1 MGDLIFNAVISSL
14 CLMLALC
21 GLAMERMK
29 NVYYI
34 LLFAMISFMSIFNVL
49 GMGQSLTIVVIP
61 IALFIIYKGQRKFPF
76 FNILMSCLGYMLVIA
91 SNELSIL
98 FFIRLFNVPTSDV
111 IYGGTYFK
119 VFCVSY
125 FLLEIIFIY
134 IVRVLLYR
142 IVGIDKIINLN
153 NKIKCGIFL
162 EFISFVAVFVV
173 NIILG
178 EKVGYNQSAL
188 TMNSILFGICFIING
203 IVLYYCI
210 RQIQAEEHL
219 KANKTKTMMT
229 KNYIDSLEC
238 MIDESRSIRHDYKNI
253 LSTMSGYLQEDDYT
267 GLKKYFEN
275 NIRDF
280 CVSADKSGKIWSAL
294 ADVQPMEV
302 KGLLY
307 EKALRASSMQVDFQV
322 VIEQGVVIR
331 YPDMEN
337 LIRVFGNLLD
347 NAIEAAADSK
357 DKYIILHILKKESS
371 VFFIIYNTFREK
383 PDLEKI
389 FEKGYT
395 TKGNEHGNGLYFVKE
410 YLEKRDDIYPIFSIE
425 RNEFVQSLEIVGK
438 E

>member
-1 MGDLIFNAVISSL
+1 MGDMILQGIISSL
-14 CLMLALC
+14 CLAISLC
-21 GLAMERMK
+21 SLLTTRMEKKYYVAVTVVPFILVLITLYAQIGQSITIPTIVICGCIILIGEKEYKIINFCLAM
-29 NVYYI
+29 
-34 LLFAMISFMSIFNVL
+34 
-49 GMGQSLTIVVIP
+49 
-61 IALFIIYKGQRKFPF
+61 
-76 FNILMSCLGYMLVIA
+76 LGYMLNVLMNT
-91 SNELSIL
+91 SVLL
-98 FFIRLFNVPTSDV
+98 FFDKILGITDEYLLSNYYNLFPA
-111 IYGGTYFK
+111 IYTIFELI
-119 VFCVSY
+119 VFYLLRY
-125 FLLEIIFIY
+125 FLY
-134 IVRVLLYR
+134 
-142 IVGIDKIINLN
+142 KII
-153 NKIKCGIFL
+153 KIKEVFKKVGNLKYGIFF
-162 EFISFVAVFVV
+162 EVCGFVAVFVV

-188 TMNSILFGICFIING
+188 TMNSALFGICFIING

-229 KNYIDSLEC
+229 KNYIDGLEC

-253 LSTMSGYLQEDDYT
+253 LATMSGYLQEDDYT

-294 ADVQPMEV
+294 ADVQPMEL
-302 KGLLY
+302 KGFLY
-307 EKALRASSMQVDFQV
+307 EKALRASSMQVDFQI
-322 VIEQGVVIR
+322 VIEQGAVIR

-347 NAIEAAADSK
+347 NAIEAAADSE

-395 TKGNEHGNGLYFVKE
+395 TKGDEHGNGLYFVKE

>member
-267 GLKKYFEN
+267 GLEKYFEN

-294 ADVQPMEV
+294 ADVQPMEL
-302 KGLLY
+302 KGFLY

-322 VIEQGVVIR
+322 VIEQGAVIR

-347 NAIEAAADSK
+347 NAIEAAADSE

-395 TKGNEHGNGLYFVKE
+395 TKGDEHGNGLYFVKE

-425 RNEFVQSLEIVGK
+425 RNEFVQSLEIVEK

>member
-1 MGDLIFNAVISSL
+1 MGDMILQGIISSL
-14 CLMLALC
+14 CLAISLC
-21 GLAMERMK
+21 SLLTARMEKKYYVAVTVVPFILVLITLYAQIGQSITIPTIVICGCIILIGEKEYKIINFCLAM
-29 NVYYI
+29 
-34 LLFAMISFMSIFNVL
+34 
-49 GMGQSLTIVVIP
+49 
-61 IALFIIYKGQRKFPF
+61 
-76 FNILMSCLGYMLVIA
+76 LGYMLNVLMNT
-91 SNELSIL
+91 SVLL
-98 FFIRLFNVPTSDV
+98 FF
-111 IYGGTYFK
+111 
-119 VFCVSY
+119 
-125 FLLEIIFIY
+125 
-134 IVRVLLYR
+134 
-142 IVGIDKIINLN
+142 DKILGITDEYLLSNYYNLFPAVYTIFELIVFYLLRHFLYKII
-153 NKIKCGIFL
+153 KIKEVFKKVGNLKYGIFF
-162 EFISFVAVFVV
+162 EISGFVAVFAV

-188 TMNSILFGICFIING
+188 TMNSVLFGICFIING
-203 IVLYYCI
+203 IILYYCI

-229 KNYIDSLEC
+229 KNYIDGLEC

-253 LSTMSGYLQEDDYT
+253 LATMSGYLQEDDYT

-275 NIRDF
+275 NIRGF

-294 ADVQPMEV
+294 ADVQPMEL
-302 KGLLY
+302 KGFLY

-322 VIEQGVVIR
+322 VIEQGAVIR

-347 NAIEAAADSK
+347 NAIEAAAESE
-357 DKYIILHILKKESS
+357 DKYITLHILKKESS
-371 VFFIIYNTFREK
+371 VFFIIQNTFKEK

-395 TKGNEHGNGLYFVKE
+395 TKGDEHGNGLYFVKE

>member
-1 MGDLIFNAVISSL
+1 MGDMILQGIISSL
-14 CLMLALC
+14 CLAISLC
-21 GLAMERMK
+21 SLLTARMEKKYYVAVTVVPFILVLITLYAQIGQSITIPTIVICGCIILIGEKEYKIINFCLAM
-29 NVYYI
+29 
-34 LLFAMISFMSIFNVL
+34 
-49 GMGQSLTIVVIP
+49 
-61 IALFIIYKGQRKFPF
+61 
-76 FNILMSCLGYMLVIA
+76 LGYMLNVLMNT
-91 SNELSIL
+91 SVLL
-98 FFIRLFNVPTSDV
+98 FF
-111 IYGGTYFK
+111 
-119 VFCVSY
+119 
-125 FLLEIIFIY
+125 
-134 IVRVLLYR
+134 
-142 IVGIDKIINLN
+142 DKILGITDEYLLSNYYNLFPAVYTIFELIVFYLLRHFLYKII
-153 NKIKCGIFL
+153 KIKEVFKKVGNLKYGIFF
-162 EFISFVAVFVV
+162 EISGFVAVFVV

-188 TMNSILFGICFIING
+188 TMNSVLFGICFIING
-203 IVLYYCI
+203 IILYYCI

-219 KANKTKTMMT
+219 KANKTKSMMT
-229 KNYIDSLEC
+229 KNYIDGLEC

-253 LSTMSGYLQEDDYT
+253 LATMSGYLQEDDYT

-294 ADVQPMEV
+294 ADVQPMEL
-302 KGLLY
+302 KGFLY

-322 VIEQGVVIR
+322 VIEQGAVIR

-347 NAIEAAADSK
+347 NAIEAAAESE
-357 DKYIILHILKKESS
+357 DKYITLHILKKESS
-371 VFFIIYNTFREK
+371 VFFIIQNTFKEK

-395 TKGNEHGNGLYFVKE
+395 TKGDEHGNGLYFVKE

>member
-1 MGDLIFNAVISSL
+1 MGDILLQAIISSL
-14 CLMLALC
+14 CFGISLCSLLTTRMKKIYYIIITIVPFALVIITLYAQTGQSITIPAIVIC
-21 GLAMERMK
+21 GCIILIGTKEYKIVNLCLAMIGYM
-29 NVYYI
+29 
-34 LLFAMISFMSIFNVL
+34 FNVL
-49 GMGQSLTIVVIP
+49 MNTTVLLFLDKALGITDEYLLSNYYNLFPAVYTIFELAIFYL
-61 IALFIIYKGQRKFPF
+61 IRQFLYKIV
-76 FNILMSCLGYMLVIA
+76 NIK
-91 SNELSIL
+91 ELL
-98 FFIRLFNVPTSDV
+98 KNIRN
-111 IYGGTYFK
+111 IKYG
-119 VFCVSY
+119 V
-125 FLLEIIFIY
+125 LLELCGFVTIFI
-134 IVRVLLYR
+134 
-142 IVGIDKIINLN
+142 
-153 NKIKCGIFL
+153 
-162 EFISFVAVFVV
+162 A

-188 TMNSILFGICFIING
+188 VMNSVLFGICFIING

-219 KANKTKTMMT
+219 KATEAKTIMT
-229 KNYIDSLEC
+229 KNYIDGLEC

-280 CVSADKSGKIWSAL
+280 CVSAGKSGKIWSAL
-294 ADVQPMEV
+294 ADVQPMEL
-302 KGLLY
+302 KGFLY

-322 VIEQGVVIR
+322 VIEQGAVIR
-331 YPDMEN
+331 YPDMES

-347 NAIEAAADSK
+347 NAIEAAADSE
-357 DKYIILHILKKESS
+357 DKYITLHILKKENS

-395 TKGNEHGNGLYFVKE
+395 TKGDGHGNGLYFVKE

-438 E
+438 K

>member
-1 MGDLIFNAVISSL
+1 MGDMILQGIISSL
-14 CLMLALC
+14 CLAISLC
-21 GLAMERMK
+21 SLLTERMEKKYYVAVTVVPFILVLITLYAQIGQSITIPTIVICGCIILIGEKEYKIINFCLAM
-29 NVYYI
+29 
-34 LLFAMISFMSIFNVL
+34 
-49 GMGQSLTIVVIP
+49 
-61 IALFIIYKGQRKFPF
+61 
-76 FNILMSCLGYMLVIA
+76 LGYMLNVLMNT
-91 SNELSIL
+91 SVLL
-98 FFIRLFNVPTSDV
+98 FF
-111 IYGGTYFK
+111 
-119 VFCVSY
+119 
-125 FLLEIIFIY
+125 
-134 IVRVLLYR
+134 
-142 IVGIDKIINLN
+142 DKILGITDEYLLSNYYNLFPAVYTIFELIVFYLLRHFLYKII
-153 NKIKCGIFL
+153 KIKEVFKKVGNLKYGIFF
-162 EFISFVAVFVV
+162 EISGFVAVFVV

-188 TMNSILFGICFIING
+188 TMNSVLFGICFIING
-203 IVLYYCI
+203 IILYYCI

-229 KNYIDSLEC
+229 KNYIDGLEC

-253 LSTMSGYLQEDDYT
+253 LATMSGYLQEDDYT

-294 ADVQPMEV
+294 ADVQPMEL
-302 KGLLY
+302 KGFLY
-307 EKALRASSMQVDFQV
+307 EKALRASSMQVDFQL
-322 VIEQGVVIR
+322 VIEQGAVIR

-347 NAIEAAADSK
+347 NAIEAAAESE
-357 DKYIILHILKKESS
+357 DKYITLHILKKESS
-371 VFFIIYNTFREK
+371 VFFIIQNTFKEK

-395 TKGNEHGNGLYFVKE
+395 TKGDEHGNGLYFVKE

>member
-34 LLFAMISFMSIFNVL
+34 LLFAMISFMSILNVL

-111 IYGGTYFK
+111 IYGGAYFK

-229 KNYIDSLEC
+229 KNYIDGLEC

-294 ADVQPMEV
+294 ADVQPMEL
-302 KGLLY
+302 KGFLY

-322 VIEQGVVIR
+322 VIEQGAVIR

-347 NAIEAAADSK
+347 NAIEAAADSE

-395 TKGNEHGNGLYFVKE
+395 TKGDEHGNGLYFVKE

>member
-1 MGDLIFNAVISSL
+1 MGDMILQGIISSL
-14 CLMLALC
+14 CLAISLC
-21 GLAMERMK
+21 SLLTARMEKKYYVAVTVVPFILVLITLYAQIGQSITIPTIVICGCIILIGEKEYKIINFCLAM
-29 NVYYI
+29 
-34 LLFAMISFMSIFNVL
+34 
-49 GMGQSLTIVVIP
+49 
-61 IALFIIYKGQRKFPF
+61 
-76 FNILMSCLGYMLVIA
+76 LGYMLNVLMNT
-91 SNELSIL
+91 SVLL
-98 FFIRLFNVPTSDV
+98 FF
-111 IYGGTYFK
+111 
-119 VFCVSY
+119 
-125 FLLEIIFIY
+125 
-134 IVRVLLYR
+134 
-142 IVGIDKIINLN
+142 DKILGITDEYLLSNYYNLFPAVYTIFELIVFYLLRHFLYKII
-153 NKIKCGIFL
+153 KIKEVFKKVGNLKYGIFF
-162 EFISFVAVFVV
+162 EISGFVAVFVV

-188 TMNSILFGICFIING
+188 TMNSVLFGICFIING
-203 IVLYYCI
+203 IILYYCI

-229 KNYIDSLEC
+229 KNYIVGLEC

-253 LSTMSGYLQEDDYT
+253 LATMSGYLQEDDYT

-294 ADVQPMEV
+294 ADVQPMEL
-302 KGLLY
+302 KGFLY

-322 VIEQGVVIR
+322 VIEQGAVIK

-347 NAIEAAADSK
+347 NAIEAAAESE
-357 DKYIILHILKKESS
+357 DKYITLHILKKESS
-371 VFFIIYNTFREK
+371 VFFIIQNTFKEK

-395 TKGNEHGNGLYFVKE
+395 TKGDEHGNGLYFVKE

>member
-1 MGDLIFNAVISSL
+1 MGDMILQGIISSL
-14 CLMLALC
+14 CLVISLC
-21 GLAMERMK
+21 SLLTARMEKKYYVAVTVVPFILVLITLYAQIGQSITIPTIVICGCIILIGEKEYKIINFCLAM
-29 NVYYI
+29 
-34 LLFAMISFMSIFNVL
+34 
-49 GMGQSLTIVVIP
+49 
-61 IALFIIYKGQRKFPF
+61 
-76 FNILMSCLGYMLVIA
+76 LGYMLNVLMNT
-91 SNELSIL
+91 SVLL
-98 FFIRLFNVPTSDV
+98 FF
-111 IYGGTYFK
+111 
-119 VFCVSY
+119 
-125 FLLEIIFIY
+125 
-134 IVRVLLYR
+134 
-142 IVGIDKIINLN
+142 DKILGITDEYLLSNYYNLFPAVYTIFELIVFYLLRHFLYKII
-153 NKIKCGIFL
+153 KIKEVFKKVGNLKYGIFF
-162 EFISFVAVFVV
+162 EISGFVAVFVV

-188 TMNSILFGICFIING
+188 TMNSVLFGICFIING
-203 IVLYYCI
+203 IILYYCI

-229 KNYIDSLEC
+229 KNYIDGLEC

-253 LSTMSGYLQEDDYT
+253 LATMSGYLQEDDYT

-280 CVSADKSGKIWSAL
+280 YVSADKSGKIWSAL
-294 ADVQPMEV
+294 ADVQPMEL
-302 KGLLY
+302 KGFLY

-347 NAIEAAADSK
+347 NAIEAAADSE
-357 DKYIILHILKKESS
+357 DKYIILHILKKENS

-395 TKGNEHGNGLYFVKE
+395 TKGDGHGNGLCFVKE
-410 YLEKRDDIYPIFSIE
+410 YLQKRDDIYPIFSIE
-425 RNEFVQSLEIVGK
+425 RNEFVQSLEIVEK

>member
-1 MGDLIFNAVISSL
+1 MGDMILQGIISSL
-14 CLMLALC
+14 CLAISLC
-21 GLAMERMK
+21 SLLTARMEKKYYVAVTVVPFILVLITLYAQIGQSITIPTIVICGCIILIGEKEYKIINFCLAM
-29 NVYYI
+29 
-34 LLFAMISFMSIFNVL
+34 
-49 GMGQSLTIVVIP
+49 
-61 IALFIIYKGQRKFPF
+61 
-76 FNILMSCLGYMLVIA
+76 LGYMLNVLMNT
-91 SNELSIL
+91 SVLL
-98 FFIRLFNVPTSDV
+98 FF
-111 IYGGTYFK
+111 
-119 VFCVSY
+119 
-125 FLLEIIFIY
+125 
-134 IVRVLLYR
+134 
-142 IVGIDKIINLN
+142 DKILGITDEYLLSNYYNLFPAVYTIFELIVFYLLRHFLYKII
-153 NKIKCGIFL
+153 KIKEVFKKVGNLKYGIFF
-162 EFISFVAVFVV
+162 EISGFVAVFVV

-188 TMNSILFGICFIING
+188 TMNSVLFGICFIING
-203 IVLYYCI
+203 IILYYCI

-229 KNYIDSLEC
+229 KNYIDGLEC

-253 LSTMSGYLQEDDYT
+253 LATMSGYLQEDDYT

-280 CVSADKSGKIWSAL
+280 YVSADKSGKIWSAL
-294 ADVQPMEV
+294 ADVQPMEL
-302 KGLLY
+302 KGFLY
-307 EKALRASSMQVDFQV
+307 EKALRASSMQVDFQI
-322 VIEQGVVIR
+322 VIEQGAVIK

-347 NAIEAAADSK
+347 NAIEAAADSE

-395 TKGNEHGNGLYFVKE
+395 TKGDEHGNGLYFVKE

-425 RNEFVQSLEIVGK
+425 RNEFVQSLEIVEK

>member
-1 MGDLIFNAVISSL
+1 MGDMILQGIISSL
-14 CLMLALC
+14 CLAISLC
-21 GLAMERMK
+21 SLLTARMEKKYYVAVTVVPFILVLITLYAQIGQSITIPTIVICGCIILIGEKEYKIINFCLAM
-29 NVYYI
+29 
-34 LLFAMISFMSIFNVL
+34 
-49 GMGQSLTIVVIP
+49 
-61 IALFIIYKGQRKFPF
+61 
-76 FNILMSCLGYMLVIA
+76 LGYMLNVLMNT
-91 SNELSIL
+91 SVLL
-98 FFIRLFNVPTSDV
+98 FF
-111 IYGGTYFK
+111 
-119 VFCVSY
+119 
-125 FLLEIIFIY
+125 
-134 IVRVLLYR
+134 
-142 IVGIDKIINLN
+142 DKILGITDEYLLSNYYNLFPAVYTIFELIVFYLLRHFLYKII
-153 NKIKCGIFL
+153 KIKEVFKKVGNLKYGIFF
-162 EFISFVAVFVV
+162 EISGFVAVFVV

-188 TMNSILFGICFIING
+188 TMNSVLFGICFIING

-210 RQIQAEEHL
+210 RQIQAEQHL
-219 KANKTKTMMT
+219 KATEAKTIMT
-229 KNYIDSLEC
+229 KNYIDGLEC

-395 TKGNEHGNGLYFVKE
+395 TKGDEHGNGLYFVKE

>member
-1 MGDLIFNAVISSL
+1 MGDMILQGIISSL
-14 CLMLALC
+14 CLAISLC
-21 GLAMERMK
+21 SLLTARMEKKYYVAVTVVPFILVLITLYAQIGQSITIPTIVICGCIILIGEKEYKIINYCLAM
-29 NVYYI
+29 
-34 LLFAMISFMSIFNVL
+34 
-49 GMGQSLTIVVIP
+49 
-61 IALFIIYKGQRKFPF
+61 
-76 FNILMSCLGYMLVIA
+76 LGYMLNVLMNT
-91 SNELSIL
+91 SVLL
-98 FFIRLFNVPTSDV
+98 FF
-111 IYGGTYFK
+111 
-119 VFCVSY
+119 
-125 FLLEIIFIY
+125 
-134 IVRVLLYR
+134 
-142 IVGIDKIINLN
+142 DKILGITDEYLLSNYYNLFPAVYTIFELIVFYLLRHFLYKII
-153 NKIKCGIFL
+153 KIKEVFKKVGNLKYGIFF
-162 EFISFVAVFVV
+162 EISGFVAVFVV

-188 TMNSILFGICFIING
+188 TMNSVLFGICFIING
-203 IVLYYCI
+203 IILYYCI

-229 KNYIDSLEC
+229 KNYIDGLEC

-253 LSTMSGYLQEDDYT
+253 LATMSGYLQEDDYT

-280 CVSADKSGKIWSAL
+280 YVSADKSGKIWSAL
-294 ADVQPMEV
+294 ADVQPMEL
-302 KGLLY
+302 KGFLY

-322 VIEQGVVIR
+322 VIEQGAVIK

-347 NAIEAAADSK
+347 NAIEAAADSE

-395 TKGNEHGNGLYFVKE
+395 TKGDEHGNGLYFVKE

>member
-34 LLFAMISFMSIFNVL
+34 LLFAMISFMSILNVL

-210 RQIQAEEHL
+210 RQIQAEEYL

-229 KNYIDSLEC
+229 KNYIDGLEC

-294 ADVQPMEV
+294 ADVQPMEL
-302 KGLLY
+302 KGFLY

-322 VIEQGVVIR
+322 VIEQGAVIR

-347 NAIEAAADSK
+347 NAIEAAADSE

-395 TKGNEHGNGLYFVKE
+395 TKGDEHGNGLYFVKE

>member
-1 MGDLIFNAVISSL
+1 MGDMILQGIISSL
-14 CLMLALC
+14 CLAISLC
-21 GLAMERMK
+21 SLLTARMEKKYYVAVTVVPFILVLITLYAQIGQSITIPTIVICGCIILIGEKEYKIINFCLAM
-29 NVYYI
+29 
-34 LLFAMISFMSIFNVL
+34 
-49 GMGQSLTIVVIP
+49 
-61 IALFIIYKGQRKFPF
+61 
-76 FNILMSCLGYMLVIA
+76 LGYMLNVLMNT
-91 SNELSIL
+91 SVLL
-98 FFIRLFNVPTSDV
+98 FF
-111 IYGGTYFK
+111 
-119 VFCVSY
+119 
-125 FLLEIIFIY
+125 
-134 IVRVLLYR
+134 
-142 IVGIDKIINLN
+142 DKILGITDEYLLSNYYNLFPAVYTIFELIVFYLLRHFLYKII
-153 NKIKCGIFL
+153 KIKEVFKKVGNLKYGIFF
-162 EFISFVAVFVV
+162 EISGFVAVFVV

-188 TMNSILFGICFIING
+188 TMNSVLFGICFIING
-203 IVLYYCI
+203 IILYYCI

-229 KNYIDSLEC
+229 KNYIVGLEC

-253 LSTMSGYLQEDDYT
+253 LATMSGYLQEDDYT

-294 ADVQPMEV
+294 ADVQPMEL
-302 KGLLY
+302 KGFLY

-322 VIEQGVVIR
+322 VIEQGAVIR

-347 NAIEAAADSK
+347 NAIEAAAESE
-357 DKYIILHILKKESS
+357 DKYITLHILKKESS
-371 VFFIIYNTFREK
+371 VFFIIQNTFKEK

-395 TKGNEHGNGLYFVKE
+395 TKGDEHGNGLYFVKE

>member
-1 MGDLIFNAVISSL
+1 MGDMILQGIISSL
-14 CLMLALC
+14 CLAISLC
-21 GLAMERMK
+21 SLLTARMEKKYYVAVTVVPFILVLITLYAQIGQSITIPTIVICGCIILIGEKEYKIINYCLAM
-29 NVYYI
+29 
-34 LLFAMISFMSIFNVL
+34 
-49 GMGQSLTIVVIP
+49 
-61 IALFIIYKGQRKFPF
+61 
-76 FNILMSCLGYMLVIA
+76 LGYMLNVLMNT
-91 SNELSIL
+91 SVLL
-98 FFIRLFNVPTSDV
+98 FF
-111 IYGGTYFK
+111 
-119 VFCVSY
+119 
-125 FLLEIIFIY
+125 
-134 IVRVLLYR
+134 
-142 IVGIDKIINLN
+142 DKILGITDEYLLSNYYNLFPAVYTIFELIVFYLLRHFLYKII
-153 NKIKCGIFL
+153 KIKEVFKKVGNLKYGIFF
-162 EFISFVAVFVV
+162 EISGFVAVFVV

-188 TMNSILFGICFIING
+188 TMNSVLFGICFIING
-203 IVLYYCI
+203 IILYYCI

-229 KNYIDSLEC
+229 KNYIDGLEC

-253 LSTMSGYLQEDDYT
+253 LATMSGYLQEDDYT

-280 CVSADKSGKIWSAL
+280 YVSADKSGKIWSAL
-294 ADVQPMEV
+294 ADVQPMEL
-302 KGLLY
+302 KGFLY

-322 VIEQGVVIR
+322 VIEQGAVIK

-347 NAIEAAADSK
+347 NAIEAAADSE

-383 PDLEKI
+383 LDLEKI

-395 TKGNEHGNGLYFVKE
+395 TKGDEHGNGLYFVKE

-425 RNEFVQSLEIVGK
+425 RNEFVQSLEIVEK

>member
-1 MGDLIFNAVISSL
+1 MGDMILQGIISSL
-14 CLMLALC
+14 CLAISLC
-21 GLAMERMK
+21 SLLTARMEKKYYVAVTVVPFILVLITLYAQIGQSITIPTIVICGCIILIGEKEYKIINFCLAM
-29 NVYYI
+29 
-34 LLFAMISFMSIFNVL
+34 
-49 GMGQSLTIVVIP
+49 
-61 IALFIIYKGQRKFPF
+61 
-76 FNILMSCLGYMLVIA
+76 LGYMLNVLMNT
-91 SNELSIL
+91 SVLL
-98 FFIRLFNVPTSDV
+98 FF
-111 IYGGTYFK
+111 
-119 VFCVSY
+119 
-125 FLLEIIFIY
+125 
-134 IVRVLLYR
+134 
-142 IVGIDKIINLN
+142 DKILGITDEYLLSNYYNSFPAVYTIFELIVFYLLRHFLYKII
-153 NKIKCGIFL
+153 KIKEVFKKVGNLKYGIFF
-162 EFISFVAVFVV
+162 EISGFVAVFVV

-188 TMNSILFGICFIING
+188 TMNSVLFGICFIING
-203 IVLYYCI
+203 IILYYCI
-210 RQIQAEEHL
+210 RQIQAEEYL

-229 KNYIDSLEC
+229 KNYIDGLEC

-253 LSTMSGYLQEDDYT
+253 LATMSGYLQEDDYT

-280 CVSADKSGKIWSAL
+280 YVSADKSGKIWSAL
-294 ADVQPMEV
+294 ADVQPMEL
-302 KGLLY
+302 KGFLY

-322 VIEQGVVIR
+322 VIEQGAVIK

-347 NAIEAAADSK
+347 NAIEAAADSE

-395 TKGNEHGNGLYFVKE
+395 TKGDEHGNGLYFVKE

-425 RNEFVQSLEIVGK
+425 RNEFVQSLEIVEK

>member
-14 CLMLALC
+14 CLMVALC

-34 LLFAMISFMSIFNVL
+34 LLFAMISFMSILNVL

-229 KNYIDSLEC
+229 KNYIDGLEC

-294 ADVQPMEV
+294 TDVQPMEL
-302 KGLLY
+302 KGFLY

-322 VIEQGVVIR
+322 VIEQGAVIR

-347 NAIEAAADSK
+347 NAIEAAADSE

-395 TKGNEHGNGLYFVKE
+395 TKGDEHGNGLYFVKE

>member
-1 MGDLIFNAVISSL
+1 MGDMVLQGIISSL
-14 CLMLALC
+14 CLAISLC
-21 GLAMERMK
+21 SLLTARMEKKYYVAVTVVPFILVLITLYAQIGQSITIPTIVICGCIILIGEKEYKIINFCLAM
-29 NVYYI
+29 
-34 LLFAMISFMSIFNVL
+34 
-49 GMGQSLTIVVIP
+49 
-61 IALFIIYKGQRKFPF
+61 
-76 FNILMSCLGYMLVIA
+76 LGYMLNVLMNT
-91 SNELSIL
+91 SVLL
-98 FFIRLFNVPTSDV
+98 FF
-111 IYGGTYFK
+111 
-119 VFCVSY
+119 
-125 FLLEIIFIY
+125 
-134 IVRVLLYR
+134 
-142 IVGIDKIINLN
+142 DKILGITDEYLLSNYYNLFPAVYTIFELIVFYLLRHFLYKII
-153 NKIKCGIFL
+153 KIKEVFKKVGNLKYGIFF
-162 EFISFVAVFVV
+162 EISGFVAVFVV

-188 TMNSILFGICFIING
+188 TMNSVLFGICFIING
-203 IVLYYCI
+203 IILYYCI

-229 KNYIDSLEC
+229 KNYIDGLEC

-253 LSTMSGYLQEDDYT
+253 LATMSGYLQEDDYT

-294 ADVQPMEV
+294 ADVQPMEL
-302 KGLLY
+302 KGFLY

-322 VIEQGVVIR
+322 VIEQGAVIR

-347 NAIEAAADSK
+347 NAIEAAAESE
-357 DKYIILHILKKESS
+357 DKYITLHILKKESS
-371 VFFIIYNTFREK
+371 VFFIIQNTFKEK

-395 TKGNEHGNGLYFVKE
+395 TKGDEHGNGLYFVKE

>member
-1 MGDLIFNAVISSL
+1 M
-14 CLMLALC
+14 
-21 GLAMERMK
+21 
-29 NVYYI
+29 
-34 LLFAMISFMSIFNVL
+34 
-49 GMGQSLTIVVIP
+49 
-61 IALFIIYKGQRKFPF
+61 
-76 FNILMSCLGYMLVIA
+76 LGYMLNVLMNT
-91 SNELSIL
+91 SVLL
-98 FFIRLFNVPTSDV
+98 FF
-111 IYGGTYFK
+111 
-119 VFCVSY
+119 
-125 FLLEIIFIY
+125 
-134 IVRVLLYR
+134 
-142 IVGIDKIINLN
+142 DKILGITDEYLLSNYYNLFPAVYTIFELIVFYLLRHFLYKII
-153 NKIKCGIFL
+153 KIKEVFKKVGNLKYGIFF
-162 EFISFVAVFVV
+162 EISGFVAVFVV

-188 TMNSILFGICFIING
+188 TMNSVLFGICFIING
-203 IVLYYCI
+203 IILYYCI

-229 KNYIDSLEC
+229 KNYIDGLEC

-253 LSTMSGYLQEDDYT
+253 LATMSGYLQEDDYT

-294 ADVQPMEV
+294 ADVQPMEL
-302 KGLLY
+302 KGFLY

-322 VIEQGVVIR
+322 VIEQGAVIR

-347 NAIEAAADSK
+347 NAIEAAAESE
-357 DKYIILHILKKESS
+357 DKYITLHILKKESS
-371 VFFIIYNTFREK
+371 VFFIIQNTFKEK

-395 TKGNEHGNGLYFVKE
+395 TKGDEHGNGLYFVKE

>member
-1 MGDLIFNAVISSL
+1 MGDMILQGIISSL
-14 CLMLALC
+14 CLAISLC
-21 GLAMERMK
+21 SLLTARMEKKYYVAVTVVPFILVLITLYAQIGQSITIPTIVICGCIILIGEKEYKIINFCLAM
-29 NVYYI
+29 
-34 LLFAMISFMSIFNVL
+34 
-49 GMGQSLTIVVIP
+49 
-61 IALFIIYKGQRKFPF
+61 
-76 FNILMSCLGYMLVIA
+76 LGYMLNVLMNT
-91 SNELSIL
+91 SVLL
-98 FFIRLFNVPTSDV
+98 FF
-111 IYGGTYFK
+111 
-119 VFCVSY
+119 
-125 FLLEIIFIY
+125 
-134 IVRVLLYR
+134 
-142 IVGIDKIINLN
+142 DKILGITDEYLLSNYYNLFPAVYTIFELIVFYLLRHFLYKII
-153 NKIKCGIFL
+153 KIKEVFKKVGNLKYGIFF
-162 EFISFVAVFVV
+162 EISGFVAVFVV

-188 TMNSILFGICFIING
+188 TMNSVLFGICFIING
-203 IVLYYCI
+203 IILYYCI

-229 KNYIDSLEC
+229 KNYIDGLEC

-253 LSTMSGYLQEDDYT
+253 LATMSGYLQEDDYT

-280 CVSADKSGKIWSAL
+280 YVSADKSGKIWSAL
-294 ADVQPMEV
+294 TDVQPMEL
-302 KGLLY
+302 KGFLY

-322 VIEQGVVIR
+322 VIEQGAVIR

-347 NAIEAAADSK
+347 NAIEAAAESE
-357 DKYIILHILKKESS
+357 DKYITLHILKKESS
-371 VFFIIYNTFREK
+371 VFFIIQNTFKEK

-395 TKGNEHGNGLYFVKE
+395 TKGDEHGNGLYFVKE
-410 YLEKRDDIYPIFSIE
+410 YLDKRDDIYPIFSIE

>member
-1 MGDLIFNAVISSL
+1 MGDMILQGIISSL
-14 CLMLALC
+14 CLAISLC
-21 GLAMERMK
+21 SLLTARMEKKYYVAVTVVPFILVLITLYAQIGQSITIPTIVICGCIILIGEKEYKIINFCLAM
-29 NVYYI
+29 
-34 LLFAMISFMSIFNVL
+34 
-49 GMGQSLTIVVIP
+49 
-61 IALFIIYKGQRKFPF
+61 
-76 FNILMSCLGYMLVIA
+76 LGYMLNVLMNT
-91 SNELSIL
+91 SVLL
-98 FFIRLFNVPTSDV
+98 FF
-111 IYGGTYFK
+111 
-119 VFCVSY
+119 
-125 FLLEIIFIY
+125 
-134 IVRVLLYR
+134 
-142 IVGIDKIINLN
+142 DKILGITDEYLLSNYYNLFPAVYTIFELIVFYLLRHFLYKII
-153 NKIKCGIFL
+153 KIKEVFKKVGNLKYGIFF
-162 EFISFVAVFVV
+162 EISGFVAVFVV

-188 TMNSILFGICFIING
+188 TMNSVLFGICFIING
-203 IVLYYCI
+203 IILYYCI

-229 KNYIDSLEC
+229 KNYIDCLEC

-253 LSTMSGYLQEDDYT
+253 LATMSGYLQEDDYT

-280 CVSADKSGKIWSAL
+280 YVSADKSGKIWSAL
-294 ADVQPMEV
+294 PDVQPMEL
-302 KGLLY
+302 KGFLY

-322 VIEQGVVIR
+322 VIEQGAVIK

-347 NAIEAAADSK
+347 NAIEAAADSE

-395 TKGNEHGNGLYFVKE
+395 TKGDEHGNGLYFVKE

-425 RNEFVQSLEIVGK
+425 RNEFVQSLEIVEK

>member
-1 MGDLIFNAVISSL
+1 MGDMILQGIISSL
-14 CLMLALC
+14 CLAISLC
-21 GLAMERMK
+21 SLLTARMEKKYYVAVTVVPFILVLITLYAQIGQSITIPTIVICGCIILIGEKEYKIINFCLAM
-29 NVYYI
+29 
-34 LLFAMISFMSIFNVL
+34 
-49 GMGQSLTIVVIP
+49 
-61 IALFIIYKGQRKFPF
+61 
-76 FNILMSCLGYMLVIA
+76 LGYMLNVLMNT
-91 SNELSIL
+91 SVLL
-98 FFIRLFNVPTSDV
+98 FF
-111 IYGGTYFK
+111 
-119 VFCVSY
+119 
-125 FLLEIIFIY
+125 
-134 IVRVLLYR
+134 
-142 IVGIDKIINLN
+142 DKILGITDEYLLSNYYNLFPAVYTIFELIVFYLLRHFLYKII
-153 NKIKCGIFL
+153 KIKEVFKKVGNLKYGIFF
-162 EFISFVAVFVV
+162 EISGFVAVFVV

-188 TMNSILFGICFIING
+188 TMNSVLFGICFIING
-203 IVLYYCI
+203 IILYYCI

-229 KNYIDSLEC
+229 KNYIDGLEC

-253 LSTMSGYLQEDDYT
+253 LATMSGYLQEDDYT

-294 ADVQPMEV
+294 ADVQPMEL
-302 KGLLY
+302 KGFLY

-322 VIEQGVVIR
+322 VIEQGAVIR

-347 NAIEAAADSK
+347 NAIEAAAESE
-357 DKYIILHILKKESS
+357 DKYITLHILKKESS
-371 VFFIIYNTFREK
+371 VFFIIQNTFKEK

-395 TKGNEHGNGLYFVKE
+395 TKGDEHGNGLYFVKE

>member
-1 MGDLIFNAVISSL
+1 MGDMILQGIISSL
-14 CLMLALC
+14 CLAISLC
-21 GLAMERMK
+21 SLLTARMEKKYYVAVTVVPFILVLITLYTQIGQSITIPTIVICGCIILIGEKEYKIINFCLAM
-29 NVYYI
+29 
-34 LLFAMISFMSIFNVL
+34 
-49 GMGQSLTIVVIP
+49 
-61 IALFIIYKGQRKFPF
+61 
-76 FNILMSCLGYMLVIA
+76 LGYMLNVLMNT
-91 SNELSIL
+91 SVLL
-98 FFIRLFNVPTSDV
+98 FF
-111 IYGGTYFK
+111 
-119 VFCVSY
+119 
-125 FLLEIIFIY
+125 
-134 IVRVLLYR
+134 
-142 IVGIDKIINLN
+142 DKILGITDEYLLSNYYNLFPAVYTIFELIVFYLLRHFLYKII
-153 NKIKCGIFL
+153 KIKEVFKKVGNLKYGIFF
-162 EFISFVAVFVV
+162 EISGFVAVFVV

-188 TMNSILFGICFIING
+188 TMNSVLFGICFIING
-203 IVLYYCI
+203 IILYYCI

-229 KNYIDSLEC
+229 KNYIDGLEC

-253 LSTMSGYLQEDDYT
+253 LATMSGYLQEDDYT

-294 ADVQPMEV
+294 ADVQPMEL
-302 KGLLY
+302 KGFLY

-322 VIEQGVVIR
+322 VIEQGAVIR

-347 NAIEAAADSK
+347 NAIEAAAESE
-357 DKYIILHILKKESS
+357 DKYITLHILKKESS
-371 VFFIIYNTFREK
+371 VFFIIQNTFKEK

-395 TKGNEHGNGLYFVKE
+395 TKGDEHGNGLYFVKE

>member
-1 MGDLIFNAVISSL
+1 MGDMILQGIISSL
-14 CLMLALC
+14 CLAISLC
-21 GLAMERMK
+21 SLLTARMEKKYYVAVTVVPFILVLITLYAQIGQSITIPTIVICGCIILIGEKEYKIINFCLAM
-29 NVYYI
+29 
-34 LLFAMISFMSIFNVL
+34 
-49 GMGQSLTIVVIP
+49 
-61 IALFIIYKGQRKFPF
+61 
-76 FNILMSCLGYMLVIA
+76 LGYMLNVLMNT
-91 SNELSIL
+91 SVLL
-98 FFIRLFNVPTSDV
+98 FF
-111 IYGGTYFK
+111 
-119 VFCVSY
+119 
-125 FLLEIIFIY
+125 
-134 IVRVLLYR
+134 
-142 IVGIDKIINLN
+142 DKILGITDEYLLSNYYNLFPAVYTIFELIVFYLLRHFLYKII
-153 NKIKCGIFL
+153 KIKEVFKKVGNLKYGIFF
-162 EFISFVAVFVV
+162 EISGFVAVFVF

-188 TMNSILFGICFIING
+188 TMNSVLFGICFIING
-203 IVLYYCI
+203 IILYYCI

-229 KNYIDSLEC
+229 KNYIVGLEC

-253 LSTMSGYLQEDDYT
+253 LATMSGYLQEDDYT

-294 ADVQPMEV
+294 ADVQPMEL
-302 KGLLY
+302 KGFLY

-322 VIEQGVVIR
+322 VIEQGAVIK

-347 NAIEAAADSK
+347 NAIEAAAESE
-357 DKYIILHILKKESS
+357 DKYITLHILKKESS
-371 VFFIIYNTFREK
+371 VFFIIQNTFKEK

-395 TKGNEHGNGLYFVKE
+395 TKGDEHGNGLYFVKE

>member
-1 MGDLIFNAVISSL
+1 MGDMILQGIISSL
-14 CLMLALC
+14 CLAISLC
-21 GLAMERMK
+21 SLLTARMEKKYYVAVTVVPFILVLITLYAQIGQSITIPTIVICGCIILIGEKEYKIINFCLAM
-29 NVYYI
+29 
-34 LLFAMISFMSIFNVL
+34 
-49 GMGQSLTIVVIP
+49 
-61 IALFIIYKGQRKFPF
+61 
-76 FNILMSCLGYMLVIA
+76 LGYMLNVLMNT
-91 SNELSIL
+91 SVLL
-98 FFIRLFNVPTSDV
+98 FF
-111 IYGGTYFK
+111 
-119 VFCVSY
+119 
-125 FLLEIIFIY
+125 
-134 IVRVLLYR
+134 
-142 IVGIDKIINLN
+142 DKILGITDEYLLSNYYNLFPAVYTIFELIVFYLLRHFLYKII
-153 NKIKCGIFL
+153 KIKEVFKKVGNLKYGIFF
-162 EFISFVAVFVV
+162 EISGFVAVFVV

-188 TMNSILFGICFIING
+188 TMNSVLFGICFIING
-203 IVLYYCI
+203 IILYYCI

-229 KNYIDSLEC
+229 KNYIDGLEC

-253 LSTMSGYLQEDDYT
+253 LATMSGYLQEDDYT

-294 ADVQPMEV
+294 ADVQPMEL
-302 KGLLY
+302 KGFLY

-322 VIEQGVVIR
+322 VIEQGAVIR
-331 YPDMEN
+331 YPDMGN

-347 NAIEAAADSK
+347 NAIEAAAESE
-357 DKYIILHILKKESS
+357 DKYITLHILKKESS
-371 VFFIIYNTFREK
+371 VFFIIQNTFKEK

-395 TKGNEHGNGLYFVKE
+395 TKGDEHGNGLYFVKE

>member
-1 MGDLIFNAVISSL
+1 MAVTVVPFILVLITLYAQIGQSITIPTIVI
-14 CLMLALC
+14 C
-21 GLAMERMK
+21 GCIILIGEKEYKIINFCLAM
-29 NVYYI
+29 
-34 LLFAMISFMSIFNVL
+34 
-49 GMGQSLTIVVIP
+49 
-61 IALFIIYKGQRKFPF
+61 
-76 FNILMSCLGYMLVIA
+76 LGYMLNVLMNT
-91 SNELSIL
+91 SVLL
-98 FFIRLFNVPTSDV
+98 FFDMILGITDEYLLSNYYNLFPAVYT
-111 IYGGTYFK
+111 IFELI
-119 VFCVSY
+119 VFY
-125 FLLEIIFIY
+125 LLRHFLY
-134 IVRVLLYR
+134 
-142 IVGIDKIINLN
+142 KII
-153 NKIKCGIFL
+153 KIKEVFKKVGNLKYGIFF
-162 EFISFVAVFVV
+162 EISGFVAVFVV

-188 TMNSILFGICFIING
+188 TMNSVLFGICFIING
-203 IVLYYCI
+203 IILYYCI

-229 KNYIDSLEC
+229 KNYIDGLEC

-253 LSTMSGYLQEDDYT
+253 LATMSGYLQEDDYT

-294 ADVQPMEV
+294 ADVQPMEL
-302 KGLLY
+302 KGFLY

-322 VIEQGVVIR
+322 VIEQGAVIR

-347 NAIEAAADSK
+347 NAIEAAAESE
-357 DKYIILHILKKESS
+357 DKYITLHILKKESS
-371 VFFIIYNTFREK
+371 VFFIIQNTFKEK

-395 TKGNEHGNGLYFVKE
+395 TKGDEQGNGLYFVKE

>member
-1 MGDLIFNAVISSL
+1 MGDMILQGIISSL
-14 CLMLALC
+14 CLAISLC
-21 GLAMERMK
+21 SLLTARMEKKYYVAVTVVPFILVLITLYAQIGQSITIPTIVICGCIILIGEKEYKIINFCLAM
-29 NVYYI
+29 
-34 LLFAMISFMSIFNVL
+34 
-49 GMGQSLTIVVIP
+49 
-61 IALFIIYKGQRKFPF
+61 
-76 FNILMSCLGYMLVIA
+76 LGYMLNVLMNT
-91 SNELSIL
+91 SVLL
-98 FFIRLFNVPTSDV
+98 FF
-111 IYGGTYFK
+111 
-119 VFCVSY
+119 
-125 FLLEIIFIY
+125 
-134 IVRVLLYR
+134 
-142 IVGIDKIINLN
+142 DKILGITDEYLLSNYYNLFPAVYTIFELIVFYLLRHFLYKII
-153 NKIKCGIFL
+153 KIKEVFKKVGNLKYGIFF
-162 EFISFVAVFVV
+162 EISGFVAVFVV

-188 TMNSILFGICFIING
+188 TMNSVLFGICFIING
-203 IVLYYCI
+203 IILYYCI

-229 KNYIDSLEC
+229 KNYIDGLEC

-253 LSTMSGYLQEDDYT
+253 LATMSGYLQEDDYT

-280 CVSADKSGKIWSAL
+280 YVSADKSGKIWSAL
-294 ADVQPMEV
+294 ADVQPMEL
-302 KGLLY
+302 KGFLY

-322 VIEQGVVIR
+322 VIEQGAVIR

-347 NAIEAAADSK
+347 NAIEAAAESE
-357 DKYIILHILKKESS
+357 DKYITLHILKKESS
-371 VFFIIYNTFREK
+371 VFFIIQNTFKEK

-395 TKGNEHGNGLYFVKE
+395 TKGDEHGNGLYFVKE
-410 YLEKRDDIYPIFSIE
+410 YLDKRDDIYPIFSIE

>member
-1 MGDLIFNAVISSL
+1 MGDMILQGIISSL
-14 CLMLALC
+14 CLAISLC
-21 GLAMERMK
+21 SLLTARMEKKYYVAVTVVPFILVLITLYAQIGQSITIPTIVICGCIILIGEKEYKIINFCLAM
-29 NVYYI
+29 
-34 LLFAMISFMSIFNVL
+34 
-49 GMGQSLTIVVIP
+49 
-61 IALFIIYKGQRKFPF
+61 
-76 FNILMSCLGYMLVIA
+76 LGYMLNVLMNT
-91 SNELSIL
+91 SVLL
-98 FFIRLFNVPTSDV
+98 FFDKMLGITDEYLLSNYYNLFPAVYT
-111 IYGGTYFK
+111 IFELI
-119 VFCVSY
+119 VFY
-125 FLLEIIFIY
+125 LLRHFLY
-134 IVRVLLYR
+134 
-142 IVGIDKIINLN
+142 KIIKIIEVFKKVGNL
-153 NKIKCGIFL
+153 KYGIFF
-162 EFISFVAVFVV
+162 EISGFVAVFVV

-188 TMNSILFGICFIING
+188 TMNSVLFGICFIING
-203 IVLYYCI
+203 IILYYCI

-229 KNYIDSLEC
+229 KNYIDGLEC

-253 LSTMSGYLQEDDYT
+253 LATMSGYLQEDDYT

-294 ADVQPMEV
+294 ADVQPMEL
-302 KGLLY
+302 KGFLY

-322 VIEQGVVIR
+322 VIEQGAVIR

-347 NAIEAAADSK
+347 NAIEAAAESE
-357 DKYIILHILKKESS
+357 DKYITLHILKKESS
-371 VFFIIYNTFREK
+371 VFFIIQNTFKEK

-395 TKGNEHGNGLYFVKE
+395 TKGDEHGNGLYFVKE

>member
-1 MGDLIFNAVISSL
+1 MGDMILQGIISSL
-14 CLMLALC
+14 CLAISLC
-21 GLAMERMK
+21 SLLTARMEKKYYVAVTVVPFILVLITLYAQIGQSITIPTIVICGCIILIGEKEYKIINFCLAM
-29 NVYYI
+29 
-34 LLFAMISFMSIFNVL
+34 
-49 GMGQSLTIVVIP
+49 
-61 IALFIIYKGQRKFPF
+61 
-76 FNILMSCLGYMLVIA
+76 LGYMLNVLMNT
-91 SNELSIL
+91 SVLL
-98 FFIRLFNVPTSDV
+98 FF
-111 IYGGTYFK
+111 
-119 VFCVSY
+119 
-125 FLLEIIFIY
+125 
-134 IVRVLLYR
+134 
-142 IVGIDKIINLN
+142 DKILGITDEYLLSNYYNLFPAVYTIFELIVFYLLRHFLYKII
-153 NKIKCGIFL
+153 KIKEVFKKVGNLKYGIFF
-162 EFISFVAVFVV
+162 EISGFVAVFVV

-188 TMNSILFGICFIING
+188 TMNSVLFGICFIING
-203 IVLYYCI
+203 IILYYCI

-219 KANKTKTMMT
+219 KANKTNTMMT
-229 KNYIDSLEC
+229 KNYIDGLEC

-253 LSTMSGYLQEDDYT
+253 LATMSGYLQEDAYT

-294 ADVQPMEV
+294 ADVQPMEL
-302 KGLLY
+302 KGFLY

-322 VIEQGVVIR
+322 VIEQGAVIR
-331 YPDMEN
+331 YPDMVN

-347 NAIEAAADSK
+347 NAIEAAAESE
-357 DKYIILHILKKESS
+357 DKYITLHILKKESS
-371 VFFIIYNTFREK
+371 VFFIIQNTFKEK

-395 TKGNEHGNGLYFVKE
+395 TKGDEHGNGLYFVKE

>member
-1 MGDLIFNAVISSL
+1 MGDMILQGIISSL
-14 CLMLALC
+14 CLAISLC
-21 GLAMERMK
+21 SLLTARMEKKYYVAVTVVPFILVLITLYAQIGQSITIPTIVICGCIILIGEKEYKIINFCLAM
-29 NVYYI
+29 
-34 LLFAMISFMSIFNVL
+34 
-49 GMGQSLTIVVIP
+49 
-61 IALFIIYKGQRKFPF
+61 
-76 FNILMSCLGYMLVIA
+76 LGYMLNVLMNT
-91 SNELSIL
+91 SVLL
-98 FFIRLFNVPTSDV
+98 FF
-111 IYGGTYFK
+111 
-119 VFCVSY
+119 
-125 FLLEIIFIY
+125 
-134 IVRVLLYR
+134 
-142 IVGIDKIINLN
+142 DKILGITDEYLLSNYYNLFPAVYTIFELIVFYLLRHFLYKII
-153 NKIKCGIFL
+153 KIKEVFKKVGNLKYGIFF
-162 EFISFVAVFVV
+162 EISGFVAVFVV

-188 TMNSILFGICFIING
+188 TMNSVLFGICFIING
-203 IVLYYCI
+203 IILYYCI

-229 KNYIDSLEC
+229 KNYIDGLEC

-253 LSTMSGYLQEDDYT
+253 LATMSGYLQEDDYT

-280 CVSADKSGKIWSAL
+280 YVSADKSGKIWSAL
-294 ADVQPMEV
+294 ADVQPMEL
-302 KGLLY
+302 KGFLY

-322 VIEQGVVIR
+322 VIEQGAVIR

-347 NAIEAAADSK
+347 NAIEAAADSE

-395 TKGNEHGNGLYFVKE
+395 TKGDEHGNGLYFVKE

-425 RNEFVQSLEIVGK
+425 RNEFVQSLEIVEK

>member
-1 MGDLIFNAVISSL
+1 MGDMILQGIISSL
-14 CLMLALC
+14 CLAISLC
-21 GLAMERMK
+21 SLLTARMEKKYYVAVTVVPFILVLITLYAQIGQSITIPTIVICGCIILIGEKEYKIINFCLAM
-29 NVYYI
+29 
-34 LLFAMISFMSIFNVL
+34 
-49 GMGQSLTIVVIP
+49 
-61 IALFIIYKGQRKFPF
+61 
-76 FNILMSCLGYMLVIA
+76 LGYMLNVLMNT
-91 SNELSIL
+91 SVLL
-98 FFIRLFNVPTSDV
+98 FF
-111 IYGGTYFK
+111 
-119 VFCVSY
+119 
-125 FLLEIIFIY
+125 
-134 IVRVLLYR
+134 
-142 IVGIDKIINLN
+142 DKILGITDEYLLSNYYNLFPAVYTIFELIVFYLLRHFLY
-153 NKIKCGIFL
+153 KIIKIIEVFKKVGNLKYGIFF
-162 EFISFVAVFVV
+162 EISGFVAVFVV

-188 TMNSILFGICFIING
+188 TMNSVLFGICFIING
-203 IVLYYCI
+203 IILYYCI

-229 KNYIDSLEC
+229 KNYIDGLEC

-253 LSTMSGYLQEDDYT
+253 LATMSGYLQEDDYT

-294 ADVQPMEV
+294 ADVQPMEL
-302 KGLLY
+302 KGFLY

-322 VIEQGVVIR
+322 VIEQGAVIR

-347 NAIEAAADSK
+347 NTIEAAAESE
-357 DKYIILHILKKESS
+357 DKYITLHILKKESS
-371 VFFIIYNTFREK
+371 VFFIIQNTFKEK

-395 TKGNEHGNGLYFVKE
+395 TKGDEHGNGLYFVKE

>member
-1 MGDLIFNAVISSL
+1 MGDMILQGIISSL
-14 CLMLALC
+14 CLAISLC
-21 GLAMERMK
+21 SLLTARMEKKYYVAVTVVPFILVLITLYAQIGQSITIPTIVICGRIILIGEKEYKIINFCLAM
-29 NVYYI
+29 
-34 LLFAMISFMSIFNVL
+34 
-49 GMGQSLTIVVIP
+49 
-61 IALFIIYKGQRKFPF
+61 
-76 FNILMSCLGYMLVIA
+76 LGYMLNVLMNT
-91 SNELSIL
+91 SVLL
-98 FFIRLFNVPTSDV
+98 FF
-111 IYGGTYFK
+111 
-119 VFCVSY
+119 
-125 FLLEIIFIY
+125 
-134 IVRVLLYR
+134 
-142 IVGIDKIINLN
+142 DKILGITDEYLLSNYYNLFPAVYTIFELIVFYLLRHFLYKII
-153 NKIKCGIFL
+153 KIKEVFKKVGNLKYGIFF
-162 EFISFVAVFVV
+162 EISGFVALFVV

-188 TMNSILFGICFIING
+188 TMNSVLFGICFIING
-203 IVLYYCI
+203 IILYYCI

-229 KNYIDSLEC
+229 KNYIDGLEC

-253 LSTMSGYLQEDDYT
+253 LATMSGYLQEDDYT

-294 ADVQPMEV
+294 ADVQPMEL
-302 KGLLY
+302 KGFLY

-322 VIEQGVVIR
+322 VIEQGAVIR

-347 NAIEAAADSK
+347 NAIEAAAESE
-357 DKYIILHILKKESS
+357 DKYITLHILKKESS
-371 VFFIIYNTFREK
+371 VFFIIQNTFKEK

-395 TKGNEHGNGLYFVKE
+395 TKGDEHGNGLYFVKE

>member
-1 MGDLIFNAVISSL
+1 MGDMILQGIISSL
-14 CLMLALC
+14 CLAISLC
-21 GLAMERMK
+21 SLLTARMEKKYYVAVTVVPFILVLITLYAQIGQSITIPTIVICGCIILIGEKEYKIINFCLAM
-29 NVYYI
+29 
-34 LLFAMISFMSIFNVL
+34 
-49 GMGQSLTIVVIP
+49 
-61 IALFIIYKGQRKFPF
+61 
-76 FNILMSCLGYMLVIA
+76 LGYMLNVLMNT
-91 SNELSIL
+91 SVLL
-98 FFIRLFNVPTSDV
+98 FF
-111 IYGGTYFK
+111 
-119 VFCVSY
+119 
-125 FLLEIIFIY
+125 
-134 IVRVLLYR
+134 
-142 IVGIDKIINLN
+142 DKILGITDEYLLSNYYNLFPAVYTIFELIVFYLLRHFLYKII
-153 NKIKCGIFL
+153 KIKEVFKKVGNLKYGIFF
-162 EFISFVAVFVV
+162 EISGFVAVFVV

-188 TMNSILFGICFIING
+188 TMNSVLFGICFIING
-203 IVLYYCI
+203 IILYYCI

-229 KNYIDSLEC
+229 KNYIDGLEC

-253 LSTMSGYLQEDDYT
+253 LATMSGYLQEDDYT

-294 ADVQPMEV
+294 ADVQPMEL
-302 KGLLY
+302 KGFLY

-322 VIEQGVVIR
+322 VVEQGAVIR
-331 YPDMEN
+331 YPDMGN

-347 NAIEAAADSK
+347 NAIEAAAESE
-357 DKYIILHILKKESS
+357 DKYITLHILKKESS
-371 VFFIIYNTFREK
+371 VFFIIQNTFKEK

-395 TKGNEHGNGLYFVKE
+395 TKGDEHGNGLYFVKE

>member
-1 MGDLIFNAVISSL
+1 MGDMILQGIISSL
-14 CLMLALC
+14 CLAISLC
-21 GLAMERMK
+21 SLLTARMEKKYYVAVTVVPFILVLITLYAQIGQSITIPTIVICGCIILIGEKEYKIINFCLAM
-29 NVYYI
+29 
-34 LLFAMISFMSIFNVL
+34 
-49 GMGQSLTIVVIP
+49 
-61 IALFIIYKGQRKFPF
+61 
-76 FNILMSCLGYMLVIA
+76 LGYMLNVLMNT
-91 SNELSIL
+91 SVLL
-98 FFIRLFNVPTSDV
+98 FFDKILGITDEYLLSNYYNLFPAVYT
-111 IYGGTYFK
+111 IFELI
-119 VFCVSY
+119 VFCLLRH
-125 FLLEIIFIY
+125 FLY
-134 IVRVLLYR
+134 
-142 IVGIDKIINLN
+142 KII
-153 NKIKCGIFL
+153 KIKEVFKKVGNLKYGIFF
-162 EFISFVAVFVV
+162 EISGFVAVFVV

-188 TMNSILFGICFIING
+188 TMNSVLFGICFIING
-203 IVLYYCI
+203 IILYYCI

-229 KNYIDSLEC
+229 KNYIDGLEC

-294 ADVQPMEV
+294 ADVQPMEL
-302 KGLLY
+302 KGFLY

-322 VIEQGVVIR
+322 VIEQGAVIR

-347 NAIEAAADSK
+347 NAIEAAADSE

-383 PDLEKI
+383 PYLEKI

-395 TKGNEHGNGLYFVKE
+395 TKGDEHGNGLYFVKE

>member
-1 MGDLIFNAVISSL
+1 MGDMILQGIISSL
-14 CLMLALC
+14 CLAISLC
-21 GLAMERMK
+21 SLLTARMEKKYYVAVTVVPFILVLITLYAQIGQSITIPTIVICGCIILIGEKEYKIINFCLAM
-29 NVYYI
+29 
-34 LLFAMISFMSIFNVL
+34 
-49 GMGQSLTIVVIP
+49 
-61 IALFIIYKGQRKFPF
+61 
-76 FNILMSCLGYMLVIA
+76 LGYMLNVLMNT
-91 SNELSIL
+91 SVLL
-98 FFIRLFNVPTSDV
+98 FF
-111 IYGGTYFK
+111 
-119 VFCVSY
+119 
-125 FLLEIIFIY
+125 
-134 IVRVLLYR
+134 
-142 IVGIDKIINLN
+142 DKILGITDEYLLSNYYNLFPAVYTIFELIVFYLLRHFLYKII
-153 NKIKCGIFL
+153 KIKEVFKKVGNLKYGIFF
-162 EFISFVAVFVV
+162 EISGFVAVFVV

-188 TMNSILFGICFIING
+188 TMNSVLFGICFIING
-203 IVLYYCI
+203 IILYYCI

-229 KNYIDSLEC
+229 KNYIDGLEC

-253 LSTMSGYLQEDDYT
+253 LATMSGYLQEDDYT

-280 CVSADKSGKIWSAL
+280 YVSADKSGKIWSAL
-294 ADVQPMEV
+294 ADVQPMEL
-302 KGLLY
+302 KGFLY

-322 VIEQGVVIR
+322 VIEQGAVIK

-347 NAIEAAADSK
+347 NAIEAAADSE

-395 TKGNEHGNGLYFVKE
+395 TKGDEHGNGLYFVKE

>member
-1 MGDLIFNAVISSL
+1 MGDLLVNSL
-14 CLMLALC
+14 MSAICFSIALC
-21 GLAMERMK
+21 GLLMPIMKRKYYTMLFIASYIYSFIASAGRGQILIIPGVITAFLIIYFGERTHPIFNICISCIGYMFVVFSNQLTLLFFDK
-29 NVYYI
+29 ILRIPDTIIVSDYYVIFSVFYICLESVLI
-34 LLFAMISFMSIFNVL
+34 LLVRIILYKIIRIQQFFEKENKVKIGLMANLFAFLAI
-49 GMGQSLTIVVIP
+49 
-61 IALFIIYKGQRKFPF
+61 
-76 FNILMSCLGYMLVIA
+76 VIA
-91 SNELSIL
+91 
-98 FFIRLFNVPTSDV
+98 NVV
-111 IYGGTYFK
+111 
-119 VFCVSY
+119 
-125 FLLEIIFIY
+125 
-134 IVRVLLYR
+134 
-142 IVGIDKIINLN
+142 
-153 NKIKCGIFL
+153 
-162 EFISFVAVFVV
+162 
-173 NIILG
+173 LG
-178 EKVGYNQSAL
+178 EKVGFNQSAL
-188 TMNSILFGICFIING
+188 IMNSVLFGICFIING

-210 RQIQAEEHL
+210 RQIQAEQHL
-219 KANKTKTMMT
+219 KATEAKTIMT
-229 KNYIDSLEC
+229 KNYIDGLEC

-294 ADVQPMEV
+294 ADVQPMEL
-302 KGLLY
+302 KGFLY

-395 TKGNEHGNGLYFVKE
+395 TKGDEHGNGLYFVKE

>member
-34 LLFAMISFMSIFNVL
+34 LLFAMISFMSILNVL

-229 KNYIDSLEC
+229 KNYIDGLEC

-294 ADVQPMEV
+294 SDVQPMEL
-302 KGLLY
+302 KGFLY

-322 VIEQGVVIR
+322 VIEQGAVIR

-347 NAIEAAADSK
+347 NAIEAAADSE

-395 TKGNEHGNGLYFVKE
+395 TKGDEHGNGLYFVKE

>member
-1 MGDLIFNAVISSL
+1 MIVF
-14 CLMLALC
+14 
-21 GLAMERMK
+21 
-29 NVYYI
+29 Y
-34 LLFAMISFMSIFNVL
+34 LL
-49 GMGQSLTIVVIP
+49 
-61 IALFIIYKGQRKFPF
+61 RH
-76 FNILMSCLGYMLVIA
+76 
-91 SNELSIL
+91 
-98 FFIRLFNVPTSDV
+98 
-111 IYGGTYFK
+111 
-119 VFCVSY
+119 
-125 FLLEIIFIY
+125 FLY
-134 IVRVLLYR
+134 
-142 IVGIDKIINLN
+142 KII
-153 NKIKCGIFL
+153 KIKEVFKKVGNLKYGIFF
-162 EFISFVAVFVV
+162 EISGFVAIFVV

-188 TMNSILFGICFIING
+188 TMNSVLFGICFIING
-203 IVLYYCI
+203 IILYYCI

-229 KNYIDSLEC
+229 KNYIDGLEC

-253 LSTMSGYLQEDDYT
+253 LATMSGYLQEDDYT

-280 CVSADKSGKIWSAL
+280 YVSADKSGKIWSAL
-294 ADVQPMEV
+294 ADVQPMEL
-302 KGLLY
+302 KGFLY

-322 VIEQGVVIR
+322 VIEQGAVIK

-347 NAIEAAADSK
+347 NAIEAAADSE

-395 TKGNEHGNGLYFVKE
+395 TKGDEHGNGLYFVKE

-425 RNEFVQSLEIVGK
+425 RNEFVQSLEIVEK